1 MSTDIYISNELF
13 VSATL
18 EQTYIILQSLETKF
32 KIKEVLTLQTS
43 IKFIYTKIFFPM
55 IITT

>member
-13 VSATL
+13 VSVTL

-32 KIKEVLTLQTS
+32 KIKEILLLQQT
-43 IKFIYTKIFFPM
+43 
-55 IITT
+55 